1 MQAAPQTP
9 HNPAPIGLVLD
20 GEMRGDPSDLIALAT
35 AFGLSALQEPE
46 AEILTFSLTG
56 SSRVGAAYTEAVAR
70 FYTTAAL
77 RNYPERFRRY
87 RGLAIG
93 LDDSGDIAASQP
105 SLAETLARKDS
116 GGKPL
121 YPQQVHEFTDT
132 ADPVA
137 LMRNALTAQDDQS
150 CAVVLNG
157 PATNLARLLGLRG
170 GPELISSKVKRLV
183 AALGNLPS
191 PAPDNHLMADVAAA
205 RKLFA
210 EWPTPITAVGA
221 ALGEKV
227 GFPGEQLIAGFDW
240 TENHPIVDAFREYV
254 EPPRDI
260 STRESAAVLHA
271 VRPESG
277 YFAESQAG
285 IITVGEDGSLGFKT
299 ATDGRHAY
307 LMFDE
312 SQAGRLREIYPE
324 LVSARPAARKLP
336 DFLQRRLEREKQEE
350 LKKQQ
355 EQQQP

>member
-1 MQAAPQTP
+1 
-9 HNPAPIGLVLD
+9 
-20 GEMRGDPSDLIALAT
+20 MRGDPSDLIALAT

-46 AEILTFSLTG
+46 VEILTFSLTG

-93 LDDSGDIAASQP
+93 LDDSGDIAASQL

-210 EWPTPITAVGA
+210 EWPTPITAIGA

-227 GFPGEQLIAGFDW
+227 GFDW
-240 TENHPIVDAFREYV
+240 TENHPIVDPGEQLIAGFDLDRK
-254 EPPRDI
+254 PPYRGRFSRVRRTATRSVI
-260 STRESAAVLHA
+260 SDARIRCGPAKCA
-271 VRPESG
+271 VRPEFGRDSSISG
-277 YFAESQAG
+277 R
-285 IITVGEDGSLGFKT
+285 IP
-299 ATDGRHAY
+299 GRHHHGWR
-307 LMFDE
+307 
-312 SQAGRLREIYPE
+312 GR
-324 LVSARPAARKLP
+324 
-336 DFLQRRLEREKQEE
+336 
-350 LKKQQ
+350 
-355 EQQQP
+355 QPRVQNSG